1 MKAVLIPAFNE
12 EPRLPAV
19 LEALR
24 REAPEFVPIVIDD
37 GSMDRT
43 AEIAV
48 QGGAKLLRHPFNLG
62 YGAAL
67 QTGYKF
73 ALRSGVDLLVQMDAD
88 GQHRAEDVLRLAE
101 RLQTG
106 ELDLVIGSRFLGE
119 GDYQM
124 GTLRSAGRRF
134 FRALLGLFGLQISDP
149 TSGLQAMN
157 RSVLELYAEDMF
169 PSDYPDVDVLLCAH
183 RRGLR
188 VGECAVTMDPSPRTS
203 TLHAGLAPVYYVYK
217 VMLSVWA
224 ASRTHRSGV

>member
-24 REAPEFVPIVIDD
+24 REAPDFVPIVIDD
-37 GSMDRT
+37 GSRDHT
-43 AEIAV
+43 AEMALK
-48 QGGAKLLRHPFNLG
+48 GGATLLRHPFNLG

-88 GQHRAEDVLRLAE
+88 GQHRPEDLLRLAE
-101 RLQTG
+101 GLETG
-106 ELDLVIGSRFLGE
+106 KLDLVIGSRFLGE
-119 GDYQM
+119 GDYRM
-124 GTLRSAGRRF
+124 GGLRSVGRSF
-134 FRALLGLFGLQISDP
+134 FRWLLGLFGLHVSDP

-188 VGECAVTMDPSPRTS
+188 VGECAVTMDPSPRAS

-217 VMLSVWA
+217 MILSLWA
-224 ASRTHRSGV
+224 ASRTRR